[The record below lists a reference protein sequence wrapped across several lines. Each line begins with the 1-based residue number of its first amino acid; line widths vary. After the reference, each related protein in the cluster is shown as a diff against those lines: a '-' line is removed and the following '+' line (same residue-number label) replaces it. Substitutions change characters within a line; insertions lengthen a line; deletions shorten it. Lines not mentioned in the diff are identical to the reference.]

1 MQKKTNFIG
10 GALKLKNLK
19 PDKTLKKMKKIITS
33 DIKSLKKEKQKNGEE
48 KVDPEKLY
56 KIEFR
61 GNIDYDTRT
70 EAEKRYDDVK
80 LKRLPQK
87 IHKNIST
94 TFQEKFDSYSKN
106 LSRLPEHFDIPKV
119 GPGQILLHYIEET
132 FNILYQ
138 YSTSIKF

>member
-33 DIKSLKKEKQKNGEE
+33 DIKSLKKEKQKNGED

-61 GNIDYDTRT
+61 GNIDYDSRT

-106 LSRLPEHFDIPKV
+106 LSKLPEHFDIPKV
-119 GPGQILLHYIEET
+119 GPG
-132 FNILYQ
+132 
-138 YSTSIKF
+138 